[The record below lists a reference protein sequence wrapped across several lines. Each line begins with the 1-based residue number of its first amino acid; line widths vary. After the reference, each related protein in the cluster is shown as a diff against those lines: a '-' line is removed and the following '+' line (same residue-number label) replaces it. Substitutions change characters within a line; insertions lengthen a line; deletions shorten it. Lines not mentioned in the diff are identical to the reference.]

1 LPKSG
6 SYRNIESYYKKEVC
20 MASIIDIEGIGPVNA
35 EKLRKAGV
43 RSITGLLKCGRTPK
57 DRQDLAAA
65 TGIDPSKLLKWI
77 NHADLFRVS
86 GVGSEYADLLE
97 VAGVDTVPELRQRN
111 AQALYETLVKTNEE
125 KHLVRKMP
133 TAWQVSE
140 WVEQAKSLPRAI

>member
-1 LPKSG
+1 
-6 SYRNIESYYKKEVC
+6 
-20 MASIIDIEGIGPVNA
+20 MASILDIEGIGPVNA
-35 EKLRKAGV
+35 QKLKDAGA
-43 RSITGLLKCGRTPK
+43 RSIAGLLKCGRTPK
-57 DRQDLAAA
+57 DRQDLASA

-97 VAGVDTVPELRQRN
+97 AAGVDTVPELRQRN

-133 TAWQVSE
+133 TSWQVGE
-140 WVEQAKSLPRAI
+140 WVEQAKSLPRAIEY